1 MKNFVALSLCILMP
15 WTTFAAEGG
24 TTTPAEIGGDPKPPA
39 ATTPQDAKPAAKPD
53 AKADAKP
60 EAKRETVTKDEFLK
74 RAKLS
79 KKAAVQSA
87 LKKYEAIDDSK
98 TAEKKA
104 AFDELKKAMG
114 ARTAPAPSTAAATP
128 APKAKVKPTGAAAT
142 APPVVQGPPPG
153 PAAAPVVQRTEAVGG
168 KDGKDGT
175 EGGVDCNHCEGNCPG
190 CQPAPPPPVPRR
202 ETRVIRETSEAI
214 SESGGSSGGGG
225 GLGIGSRELMFGL
238 GGALIGGIAGYM
250 FGSRNQSGNGGFGF
264 APNQMGFGFNP
275 YAPRYALPGAYPA
288 PGGFG
293 LGGGFG
299 GYPFGGRLPNAYP
312 APGGAPYGAG
322 TQFGFGYGGG
332 IYGQQPIAGIGGG
345 LYGAPN
351 YGGAYPVPALGN
363 PTIGAG
369 GAPIALPYP
378 GPSAG
383 GGFFPY
389 SGANGGII
397 YNGAR

>member
-24 TTTPAEIGGDPKPPA
+24 TTTPKEIGSDPKPAP
-39 ATTPQDAKPAAKPD
+39 ATTPQEPAKPAA
-53 AKADAKP
+53 AAKP
-60 EAKRETVTKDEFLK
+60 AEAKPQARETVTKDEFLK

-79 KKAAVQSA
+79 KKAEVQAA
-87 LKKYEAIDDSK
+87 LKKYEAIADSK

-104 AFDELKKAMG
+104 AFDALKKAMG
-114 ARTAPAPSTAAATP
+114 ARTVPPPATAAATP
-128 APKAKVKPTGAAAT
+128 APKAKVTPTAGAAT

-153 PAAAPVVQRTEAVGG
+153 ADAPVRQRPETVVSG
-168 KDGKDGT
+168 KDGKDGV
-175 EGGVDCNHCEGNCPG
+175 EGQADCPTCR
-190 CQPAPPPPVPRR
+190 QPDPPPPVPHR
-202 ETRVIRETSEAI
+202 EARVIRETSEAI
-214 SESGGSSGGGG
+214 TESSGGSVG

-238 GGALIGGIAGYM
+238 GGALLGGIAGYM
-250 FGSRNQSGNGGFGF
+250 FGSRNQNNNGYGFGL
-264 APNQMGFGFNP
+264 NQQGFGFNP
-275 YAPRYALPGAYPA
+275 YAPRFALPGAYPA

-312 APGGAPYGAG
+312 APGGAAYGAG

-332 IYGQQPIAGIGGG
+332 IYGQQPITGIGGG
-345 LYGAPN
+345 LYGSPN
-351 YGGAYPVPALGN
+351 YGGYYPTPAIGN

-383 GGFFPY
+383 GGFMPY
-389 SGANGGII
+389 NGVNGGVI